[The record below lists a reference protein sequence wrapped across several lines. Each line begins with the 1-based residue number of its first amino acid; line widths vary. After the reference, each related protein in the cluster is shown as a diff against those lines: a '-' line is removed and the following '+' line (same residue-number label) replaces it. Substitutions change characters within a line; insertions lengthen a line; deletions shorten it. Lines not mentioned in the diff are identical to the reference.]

1 MFILTFIEFLWCM
14 QRELTSFVDMD
25 VKLYYEKVPHEGDRF
40 VANLHELMEMVM
52 EHVLLKRMQTP
63 PYL

>member
-1 MFILTFIEFLWCM
+1 
-14 QRELTSFVDMD
+14 MD
-25 VKLYYEKVPHEGDRF
+25 VKLYYEKVPHEGGRF

-52 EHVLLKRMQTP
+52 EHALLKRMQTP

>member
-1 MFILTFIEFLWCM
+1 M